1 MTTYIVVLGFILA
14 DIITGFL
21 KAGYMGD
28 INSTSLRKGL
38 FHKASE
44 ICATIGAG
52 LLEYGASY
60 IDVKIPLPI
69 VSIVAT
75 YICIMELVS
84 VIENLCCVN
93 PQLNK
98 LFKPYLEKLKKV
110 NNENDD
116 DRG

>member
-1 MTTYIVVLGFILA
+1 MTTYIVVLGFVLA

-21 KAGYMGD
+21 KAGYLGD
-28 INSTSLRKGL
+28 INSTALRKGF

-44 ICATIGAG
+44 ILATVGSG

-60 IDVKIPLPI
+60 VNLNIPIPLLN
-69 VSIVAT
+69 IVAT

-93 PQLNK
+93 PLLNK

-110 NNENDD
+110 DSDD
-116 DRG
+116 KSERD

>member
-1 MTTYIVVLGFILA
+1 MTVYIVVLGFILA

-28 INSTSLRKGL
+28 INSTALRKGL

-60 IDVKIPLPI
+60 VEINIPLP
-69 VSIVAT
+69 VVNIVAT
-75 YICIMELVS
+75 YICVMEFVS

-110 NNENDD
+110 DKEDDD
-116 DRG
+116 DRN